1 MAKHWTV
8 DDIPDQAGRKVIIT
22 GANSGLGL
30 SASTAL
36 ARHGAHVV
44 MACRD
49 LAKGERARQQV
60 LAAAPDARVD
70 LAALDL
76 ADLSSVAA
84 FAAAEDAAG
93 PLDVL
98 INNAGLMAPPRGET
112 KDGFELQFG
121 TNHLGHF
128 ALTAQLIDRMTD
140 VPDPRVVTVSSGAHR
155 AGRMSF
161 DDPMAKHH
169 YFRWSQ
175 YGRSKLAN
183 LLFAFE
189 LDRRLQAA
197 GSPIKSLAA
206 HPGYAATNL
215 QTSAPP
221 ALDRAVMT
229 VMNALVAQSAD
240 QGALPE
246 LYAAT
251 APGVYSGEY
260 FGPDG
265 PGEFRGYPRVVG
277 ASGAA
282 RNAEDAARLWTL
294 SEELTGV
301 SFQIPAAA

>member
-1 MAKHWTV
+1 MAAKWTAEQ
-8 DDIPDQAGRKVIIT
+8 IPDQAGRKFIVT

-30 SASTAL
+30 STCEAL
-36 ARHGAHVV
+36 AAHDAHVV

-60 LAAAPDARVD
+60 LAGAPEAHVE
-70 LAALDL
+70 LAPLDL

-84 FAAAEDAAG
+84 FAASEQASG

-128 ALTAQLIDRMTD
+128 ALTAQLIDRMPAST
-140 VPDPRVVTVSSGAHR
+140 DPRVVTVASGAHHM
-155 AGRMSF
+155 GRMSF
-161 DDPMAKHH
+161 EDPMAKRH

-175 YGRSKLAN
+175 YARSKLAN

-189 LDRRLQAA
+189 LDRRLRAA
-197 GSPIKSLAA
+197 GSPIKSVAA

-215 QTSAPP
+215 QSAAPP
-221 ALDRAVMT
+221 ALDRAVMK
-229 VMNALVAQSAD
+229 VMNPLVAQSAD
-240 QGALPE
+240 LGALPQ
-246 LYAAT
+246 LFAAT
-251 APGVYSGEY
+251 APGVNSGDY
-260 FGPDG
+260 YGPDG
-265 PGEFRGYPRVVG
+265 VGEFRGHPRRVG

-282 RNAEDAARLWTL
+282 RNEQDAARLWAL

-301 SFQIPAAA
+301 SFAVPAAA

>member
-1 MAKHWTV
+1 MAEHWTAEQ
-8 DDIPDQAGRKVIIT
+8 IPDQSGRKVIVT

-30 SASTAL
+30 ATSAAL

-49 LAKGERARQQV
+49 LAKGERARQQI
-60 LAAAPDARVD
+60 LAQAPDARVD

-76 ADLSSVAA
+76 ADLSSIAA
-84 FAAAEDAAG
+84 FAAGEQAEG

-112 KDGFELQFG
+112 KDGFEMQLG

-128 ALTAQLIDRMTD
+128 ALTAQVIDRMTN
-140 VPDPRVVTVSSGAHR
+140 VPDPRVVSVSSGMHR

-161 DDPMAKHH
+161 DDPMAKRH

-189 LDRRLQAA
+189 LDRRLSAA
-197 GSPIKSLAA
+197 GSPIKSVAA

-215 QTSAPP
+215 QSAAPP
-221 ALDRAVMT
+221 ALDRAVMK
-229 VMNALVAQSAD
+229 VMNAVVAQSAES
-240 QGALPE
+240 GALPQ

-251 APGVYSGEY
+251 APGVQSGEFY
-260 FGPDG
+260 GPDG
-265 PGEFRGYPRVVG
+265 LGEMRGYPRQVS

-282 RNAEDAARLWTL
+282 RNAEDAARLWGL

-301 SFQIPAAA
+301 SFAVPAAA